1 MSDTP
6 IRIVVKVGSNVLTRP
21 DGKPNVTN
29 MSSLVDQIATL
40 RSFGHEVILI
50 SSGAVACGRGAVQPL
65 RQLDSVAQRQLF
77 SSVGQIRLI
86 NLYNDLFASYGY
98 VVGQVLTQKENFSS
112 RSAYLNQRA
121 CMQTMLENG
130 VIPIVNEN
138 DTASL
143 TELMFTDNDEL
154 SGLIAAM
161 MDADM
166 LIILSNVDGIY
177 TGSPAD
183 PDSRLIPKVATGRDL
198 SEYVVAAKS
207 GFGRGGMGT
216 KCGIARKLSEEGV
229 TVLIARG
236 DRPNVLVDLI
246 ITPETTPHTEFEPR
260 PEPISNIKLMLNWF
274 KKKTLQRLQKSAAG
288 FDAFLELPVVYRAME
303 ICYERITGYKDVKF
317 IYNLDTN
324 EIDCCYTDKDGLQ
337 MSIPLSQLSD
347 GFKSTVSL
355 IADIAYR
362 MASLN
367 PQLGTSVLNETDGI
381 VLIDEVDLHLHPAWQ
396 HRILGDLLEI
406 FPKVQFIVTTHAPA
420 VISSAKSEELVI
432 LKDHEAFD
440 IGSESYGNDANS
452 ILKEIMGVPERNP
465 AVAELFIKF
474 YSFLD
479 NKQYDEAEK
488 ILDEID
494 EQRDHHDKEV
504 ATNRVK
510 LKLER
515 IRGGKR

>member
-1 MSDTP
+1 MKIDSILLRNFRCFENVEVDFP
-6 IRIVVKVGSNVLTRP
+6 HRLAVLVGNNGAGKTSILEGVAVSLGTIFTGL
-21 DGKPNVTN
+21 DG
-29 MSSLVDQIATL
+29 
-40 RSFGHEVILI
+40 
-50 SSGAVACGRGAVQPL
+50 
-65 RQLDSVAQRQLF
+65 
-77 SSVGQIRLI
+77 
-86 NLYNDLFASYGY
+86 
-98 VVGQVLTQKENFSS
+98 
-112 RSAYLNQRA
+112 
-121 CMQTMLENG
+121 
-130 VIPIVNEN
+130 
-138 DTASL
+138 
-143 TELMFTDNDEL
+143 L
-154 SGLIAAM
+154 SGLSINKT
-161 MDADM
+161 DAHLKTYQMGGAEDVQPQYPIEISAVGEIDKKNITWKRSLNRKDGGTTIKDAKNM
-166 LIILSNVDGIY
+166 INIVKEYQDRMRAGDPSLIL
-177 TGSPAD
+177 P
-183 PDSRLIPKVATGRDL
+183 LVAYYGTGRLWDYHREKKTDTFKTNTRTNGYIDSL
-198 SEYVVAAKS
+198 D
-207 GFGRGGMGT
+207 GT
-216 KCGIARKLSEEGV
+216 A
-229 TVLIARG
+229 
-236 DRPNVLVDLI
+236 
-246 ITPETTPHTEFEPR
+246 
-260 PEPISNIKLMLNWF
+260 NIKLMLDWF
-274 KKKTLQRLQKSAAG
+274 KKKTLQRQQKSATG
-288 FDAFLELPVVYRAME
+288 FNAFLELPVVYRAME
-303 ICYERITGYKDVKF
+303 MCYERITGYKDVKF

-324 EIDCCYTDKDGLQ
+324 GIDCCYTDKNGLQ

-420 VISSAKSEELVI
+420 VISSAKSEDLVI
-432 LKDHEAFD
+432 LKDYEAFD

-488 ILDEID
+488 ILNEID
-494 EQRDHHDKEV
+494 EQRDYHDKEA